1 MAISNEALWLL
12 VKTEEKW
19 WKRLDLAV
27 AKWMN
32 EVLTEAAN
40 VANHA
45 ERLAFVRQVP
55 KQPRPYTHL
64 IKWSVSGSNKV
75 TTSNDPL
82 DIADV
87 TDAQLYNEV
96 KVILSTFAVQGQVV
110 RRDDEDPER

>member
-19 WKRLDLAV
+19 WKRIDMAV

-32 EVLTEAAN
+32 EVLTELPS
-40 VANHA
+40 VADHDK
-45 ERLAFVRQVP
+45 RLLFVQQVP

-64 IKWSVSGSNKV
+64 IKWAVSGSNKV

-96 KVILSTFAVQGQVV
+96 KVILHTFAVQGQSV
-110 RRDDEDPER
+110 RREDEDPAR